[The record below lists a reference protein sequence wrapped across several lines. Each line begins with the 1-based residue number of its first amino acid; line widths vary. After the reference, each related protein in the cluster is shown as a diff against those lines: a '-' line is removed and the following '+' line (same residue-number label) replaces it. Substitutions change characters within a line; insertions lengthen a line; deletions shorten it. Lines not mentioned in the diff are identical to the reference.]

1 MFKLDNVSL
10 IYDMDKEQPT
20 YALSRINLEIKP
32 KVFYG
37 IIGPSG
43 SGKSSLLYILS
54 GITKPSS
61 GKVYYKDREWTCLDE
76 EESSDIR
83 LKEFGFIFQKHLLL
97 PYINVV
103 ENVLVPVNSKK
114 KEAVEEAESIL
125 MQLGLEKE
133 LKKKPSE
140 LSGGQCQKV
149 AIARALINH
158 PKVIFA
164 DEMTASLDYKASEKV
179 LKLFDKVR
187 KETTIL
193 FVTHDERMLQGADEI
208 IKIRDGKLED
218 MK

>member
-1 MFKLDNVSL
+1 MFKLENVSL
-10 IYDMDKEQPT
+10 IYDMDKKQPT

-32 KVFYG
+32 KGFYG

-54 GITKPSS
+54 GVTKPSL
-61 GKVYYKDREWTCLDE
+61 GKVYYKDREWICLTE
-76 EESSDIR
+76 EESSNIR

-125 MQLGLEKE
+125 IQLGLEKE

-164 DEMTASLDYKASEKV
+164 DEMTASLDYEAAEKV
-179 LKLFDKVR
+179 LELFEKIR
-187 KETTIL
+187 KKTTIL

-218 MK
+218 IK

>member
-1 MFKLDNVSL
+1 MFKLENVSL
-10 IYDMDKEQPT
+10 IYDTDKEQPT
-20 YALSRINLEIKP
+20 YALSGINLEIKP

-37 IIGPSG
+37 MIGPSG

-54 GITKPSS
+54 GITKPST
-61 GKVYYKDREWTCLDE
+61 GKVYYKDREWTYIDE
-76 EESSDIR
+76 EESSAIR

-114 KEAVEEAESIL
+114 KEVVEEAESIL
-125 MQLGLEKE
+125 IQLGLEKE
-133 LKKKPSE
+133 LKKKPCE

-164 DEMTASLDYKASEKV
+164 DEMTASLDYEAAEKV
-179 LKLFDKVR
+179 LTLFEEIR

-193 FVTHDERMLQGADEI
+193 FVTHDERMIQGADEV

-218 MK
+218 IK